1 MKKKDNRKK
10 VEVCFPRVSRISEE
24 DYEKGIYE
32 SNDNSYIK
40 LEFTLDKKPVEY
52 FVPHSIARLIS
63 HLEYKISRVRT
74 ATFWDRL
81 KYLFTKKI

>member
-1 MKKKDNRKK
+1 MKKKDKKRK

-24 DYEKGIYE
+24 DYRKGIYE

-40 LEFTLDKKPVEY
+40 LQFTLDKKPVEL
-52 FVPHSIARLIS
+52 FVPHSIARLVN
-63 HLEYKISRVRT
+63 HLEHKAYKTNR